1 MMCLYI
7 ETYQI
12 TRQICNSNWFGV
24 RIPRLSRRDKQ
35 HLPSPKTKG
44 RLKLCWNIS
53 GQKNPITYNF
63 QTYVGVRECVRV
75 CGWVWRSVWSS
86 VCLVCVLVCVFSCVP
101 NKQGLHVEKQEK
113 TQVCACQRDAC
124 EYVNECVYVWECGSV
139 CVNVCKYVCQCV
151 WKVKHDGSKLKRR
164 KPFPPS
170 GLTNCWAKCAKPV
183 AAAAAA
189 FHHTHQKKEGRKN
202 KVEKGWPGGEDEGAG

>member
-1 MMCLYI
+1 MMCIYI

-24 RIPRLSRRDKQ
+24 RIPRLSQRDKQ

-86 VCLVCVLVCVFSCVP
+86 VCLVCVCLCVCLAACPTSKGCMRKNRKKLKCVRVSVMRA
-101 NKQGLHVEKQEK
+101 NMWMSVYM
-113 TQVCACQRDAC
+113 C
-124 EYVNECVYVWECGSV
+124 ES
-139 CVNVCKYVCQCV
+139 VCQCV
-151 WKVKHDGSKLKRR
+151 WVCLPVCVKGKAWWQQIKA
-164 KPFPPS
+164 P
-170 GLTNCWAKCAKPV
+170 
-183 AAAAAA
+183 
-189 FHHTHQKKEGRKN
+189 
-202 KVEKGWPGGEDEGAG
+202 